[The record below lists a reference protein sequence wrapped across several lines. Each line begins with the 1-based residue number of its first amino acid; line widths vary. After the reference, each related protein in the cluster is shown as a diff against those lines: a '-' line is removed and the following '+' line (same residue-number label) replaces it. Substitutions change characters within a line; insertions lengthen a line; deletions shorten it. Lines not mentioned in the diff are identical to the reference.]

1 MNMPAANVPFP
12 RYRWTARLG
21 WRMTRW
27 ILCVLVLSSLL
38 APMAKAQA
46 PVEKVEP
53 TPMTLPGVQVAQAI
67 TEITGVA
74 VSPLAGLSAVGAW
87 RYFRAPENGRAA
99 LPWFCRPWFWGT
111 GLAIFLLGSFKTTVA
126 SVLPPFALKPL
137 DYVGVIGNMAG
148 AALAVPGFVPLVIA
162 EFEGSATALAAA
174 FAGGPL
180 PVAMLPL
187 AAGPLAWWMW
197 IAVPVAVGAFL
208 IVWLGGHAITVLSAL
223 SPVGFLTALL
233 KLFKAVLVGLI
244 ALSAV
249 VSPWL
254 GAAFCLL
261 IFAVAAL
268 VAPWAFRLT
277 VFGTAFVYDVLLPG
291 RAKRHVRVQ
300 TPHAFLACR
309 LGRVRVRTYGRL
321 ALTAEGLL
329 VFQYRPWMILPWRNV
344 VLPSDE
350 LAIEKGF
357 FHPSLSHRSSPHLP
371 LDALVHFLPRYR
383 KHEEEI
389 SRHLGIP
396 AVVDPPIVRGFR
408 ALCSWL
414 SENLLT
420 RQAAHAHP
428 SLPSVEPSRDAD

>member
-1 MNMPAANVPFP
+1 MP
-12 RYRWTARLG
+12 
-21 WRMTRW
+21 RW
-27 ILCVLVLSSLL
+27 ILCVLAIGALL
-38 APMAKAQA
+38 APMANAQA
-46 PVEKVEP
+46 PVEGAKPAPV
-53 TPMTLPGVQVAQAI
+53 TLPGVHVAQAI

-74 VSPLAGLSAVGAW
+74 ISPLAGLSAVGGW
-87 RYFRAPENGRAA
+87 RYFRAPEAQRAA

-111 GLAIFLLGSFKTTVA
+111 GLVIFLLGNFKTTVA
-126 SVLPPFALKPL
+126 SILPPFALKPL
-137 DYVGVIGNMAG
+137 DYVGVVGNMAG
-148 AALAVPGFVPLVIA
+148 AVLAVPGFVPLVVA
-162 EFEGSATALAAA
+162 EFEGGSATQTAA

-180 PVAMLPL
+180 SPAMLPL
-187 AAGPLAWWMW
+187 AEGPLAWWMW
-197 IAVPVAVGAFL
+197 IGVPVAVTAFL

-233 KLFKAVLVGLI
+233 KLFKAALVGLI
-244 ALSAV
+244 ALSAML
-249 VSPWL
+249 SPWL
-254 GAAFCLL
+254 GAAFSLL

-277 VFGTAFVYDVLLPG
+277 VFGTAFVYDLLLPG
-291 RAKRHVRVQ
+291 RASRKIRVQ

-309 LGRVRVRTYGRL
+309 LGRVRVRNYGRL
-321 ALTAEGLL
+321 ALTPEGLL

-357 FHPSLSHRSSPHLP
+357 IHPSLSHRSSPHLP
-371 LDALVHFLPRYR
+371 LAALVHFLPRYR

-389 SRHLGIP
+389 SRYLGIP

-414 SENLLT
+414 SENLLA
-420 RQAAHAHP
+420 RQVAHAHP
-428 SLPSVEPSRDAD
+428 TLPAAETPRDAE